1 MRKCRSACRFS
12 FRDTAGQLTGTPRC
26 EGCRSAAPARA
37 LAPGTAQQAQTY
49 RVSKGDGAD
58 ASSCGVSL
66 LGREVPGLMPNENM
80 SVKNFAGKKGAP
92 GQDHAPQSHPPESNR
107 QTTNGSG
114 SIRRRAT

>member
-12 FRDTAGQLTGTPRC
+12 FRDTAGQLAGTPRC

-49 RVSKGDGAD
+49 RVSKGDGAN

-66 LGREVPGLMPNENM
+66 LGREVTGLMPNENM
-80 SVKNFAGKKGAP
+80 SVKNFAGKKRGTWPRPCASEP
-92 GQDHAPQSHPPESNR
+92 
-107 QTTNGSG
+107 
-114 SIRRRAT
+114 